1 MCALMFQLRQ
11 NVEGRQAF
19 RQHIRNKCLL
29 QSIISFV
36 RKISI
41 YSLKP
46 SYFQENNLCFYFQQ
60 FILTNILTF
69 GLAYPHDGFEA
80 ETKSFTIT
88 PKNFTIDMIEPR
100 QSGSCATIPSW
111 MRNSPLRT
119 IEEPSNDR
127 IVGGS
132 SAPSM
137 IPWQVSVRKY
147 GNHFCGGTILD
158 SRTILSAAHCFTKGS
173 VANFHQLG

>member
-46 SYFQENNLCFYFQQ
+46 SYFQESNLCFYYFQQ

-80 ETKSFTIT
+80 KARTFTIT

-100 QSGSCATIPSW
+100 QSGSCGLYICFC
-111 MRNSPLRT
+111 
-119 IEEPSNDR
+119 NDKL
-127 IVGGS
+127 
-132 SAPSM
+132 PNQ
-137 IPWQVSVRKY
+137 PKKFNYKY
-147 GNHFCGGTILD
+147 QKKVEKN
-158 SRTILSAAHCFTKGS
+158 
-173 VANFHQLG
+173 

>member
-36 RKISI
+36 RNISI

-69 GLAYPHDGFEA
+69 GLAYPQDGFEA
-80 ETKSFTIT
+80 KTRTFTIT

-100 QSGSCATIPSW
+100 QSGSCGLYIFFCNYKLANQPIDRMCTHQTKVKRNGKIMDFGDTW
-111 MRNSPLRT
+111 M
-119 IEEPSNDR
+119 
-127 IVGGS
+127 
-132 SAPSM
+132 A
-137 IPWQVSVRKY
+137 
-147 GNHFCGGTILD
+147 
-158 SRTILSAAHCFTKGS
+158 
-173 VANFHQLG
+173 